1 MNRILALGLAALL
14 CACTPLD
21 SISGRRADAQLR
33 LAGLTE
39 VRLDPKTFDC
49 VAEGPPAPASS
60 LWRTPR
66 DGFFFTAK
74 RNGVP
79 VKGAVCAGR
88 TRSTTYSVDYRIIP

>member
-14 CACTPLD
+14 CACSPIDTH
-21 SISGRRADAQLR
+21 SGRRAVTQLR

-39 VRLDPKTFDC
+39 VKLEPMAFDC
-49 VAEGPPAPASS
+49 VAEGPPAPANSR
-60 LWRTPR
+60 WRVPR

-74 RNGVP
+74 RNGVR

-88 TRSTTYSVDYRIIP
+88 SHSTAYGVDYRIIP